1 MAEQRSISIQNAGGK
16 SSIRHN
22 NRDKELG
29 NVDTE
34 RTEFNRTLVK
44 ENLREVYEREFGSA
58 LEKYNAKQKR
68 DDRKIKDYFSHVRK
82 SDSLELQRE
91 EIIQIGDK
99 DNYFLPFGQEW
110 EETADMYEEFFEQWK
125 EQNPNLVP
133 YNVVIHMDEASPHM
147 HINYVPVAEG
157 YKRGLEKQP
166 SFSKALENQGFTG
179 NKKQRFSDWRNQQL
193 ESIEEIMKEHSL
205 ERKEVGKNN
214 FKNHYE
220 YQEAMQEVENLYSE
234 RDKLQERLN
243 MLSGSINSLER
254 KNEVLESN
262 NQQLENKAKELESK
276 FVRNGDMLTKQKKSW
291 ESHKEWKAEY
301 DKFEN
306 TTAFI
311 KRIPIEPVI
320 ERTLTGRREVEDK
333 VIVSKKDWS
342 KVSKSLNAAYEANHV
357 AKRELKEEK
366 AAYHDLKKRHVST
379 QNAAVHWREQ
389 FEDLK
394 EKVDGIYKPALKQ
407 LEKFKDWAINVFE
420 KGGNDEKT
428 IMTAFNGHVEREEK
442 EERQRQELEEQRKR
456 QAYRDRDFGP
466 SL

>member
-16 SSIRHN
+16 SSIQHN
-22 NRDKELG
+22 NREKELK

-34 RTEFNRTLVK
+34 RTEYNRTLVQ
-44 ENLREVYEREFGSA
+44 ENLREVYEREFGPA
-58 LEKYNAKQKR
+58 LERYNAKQKR

-179 NKKQRFSDWRNQQL
+179 NKKQRFSDWRKQQL
-193 ESIEEIMKEHSL
+193 ESIEGIMKDHSL
-205 ERKEVGKNN
+205 ERKEVGKNH

-220 YQEAMQEVENLYSE
+220 YQEAMQEVENLHSE
-234 RDKLQERLN
+234 RDKLQERV
-243 MLSGSINSLER
+243 NSLARTANGLER
-254 KNEVLESN
+254 KNEGLES
-262 NQQLENKAKELESK
+262 QSEQLEKRAKDLEAKVEKNKTL
-276 FVRNGDMLTKQKKSW
+276 LTKQKKEW
-291 ESHKEWKAEY
+291 DFHKEWKVQY
-301 DKFEN
+301 DNHANSGSFVR
-306 TTAFI
+306 
-311 KRIPIEPVI
+311 RIPTEPVI
-320 ERTLTGRREVEDK
+320 ERTLTGRKESEDK

-342 KVSKSLNAAYEANHV
+342 KVSQSLNAAYQANSV
-357 AKRELKEEK
+357 AKRELEEERNAHK
-366 AAYHDLKKRHVST
+366 DLKRRYVEMRDT
-379 QNAAVHWREQ
+379 AYRWRDQ
-389 FEDLK
+389 FNELG
-394 EKVDGIYKPALKQ
+394 EKVAVVYRPAIKQ
-407 LEKFKDWAINVFE
+407 LEKFKEWAIDVFD
-420 KGGNDEKT
+420 KGGNDEEKV
-428 IMTAFNGHVEREEK
+428 MTAFHGHVERESKK
-442 EERQRQELEEQRKR
+442 EQELEEQQQR
-456 QAYRDRDFGP
+456 QAYIDRDYGP

>member
-110 EETADMYEEFFEQWK
+110 EETADMYEEFFEKWK

-179 NKKQRFSDWRNQQL
+179 NKKQRFSYWRNQQL
-193 ESIEEIMKEHSL
+193 ESIEGIMKDHSL

-220 YQEAMQEVENLYSE
+220 YQEAMQEVENLHSE
-234 RDKLQERLN
+234 RDELQERVNRLA
-243 MLSGSINSLER
+243 GTANSLER
-254 KNEVLESN
+254 KNEGLESEN
-262 NQQLENKAKELESK
+262 DRLEKRAKDLEGKVDKNKTLI
-276 FVRNGDMLTKQKKSW
+276 TKQKKEW
-291 ESHKEWKAEY
+291 DFHKEWKAEY
-301 DKFEN
+301 DKFAN
-306 TTAFI
+306 SGSFVQ
-311 KRIPIEPVI
+311 RIPTEPVI
-320 ERTLTGRREVEDK
+320 ERTLTGRKEVEDK
-333 VIVSKKDWS
+333 VIVLKKDWS
-342 KVSKSLNAAYEANHV
+342 KVSQSLNSAYQANHV
-357 AKRELKEEK
+357 TKRELIEEQK
-366 AAYHDLKKRHVST
+366 AHKDLKRRYVEMRD
-379 QNAAVHWREQ
+379 AAERWREQ
-389 FEDLK
+389 FNELG
-394 EKVDGIYKPALKQ
+394 EKVAVVYRPAIKQ
-407 LEKFKDWAINVFE
+407 LEKFKDWAIDVFD
-420 KGGNDEKT
+420 KGGNDEEK
-428 IMTAFNGHVEREEK
+428 IMTAFHGHVERESKK
-442 EERQRQELEEQRKR
+442 EQELEEQQQR
-456 QAYRDRDFGP
+456 QAYRDRDYGP

>member
-110 EETADMYEEFFEQWK
+110 EETADMYEEFFEKWK

-193 ESIEEIMKEHSL
+193 ESIEGIMKEHSL

-220 YQEAMQEVENLYSE
+220 YQEAMQEVENLHSE
-234 RDKLQERLN
+234 RDELQERVNRLA
-243 MLSGSINSLER
+243 GTANSLER
-254 KNEVLESN
+254 KNEGLESEN
-262 NQQLENKAKELESK
+262 DRLEKRAKDLEGKVDKNKTLI
-276 FVRNGDMLTKQKKSW
+276 TKQKKEW
-291 ESHKEWKAEY
+291 DFHKEWKAEY
-301 DKFEN
+301 DKFAN
-306 TTAFI
+306 SGSFVQ
-311 KRIPIEPVI
+311 RIPTEPVI
-320 ERTLTGRREVEDK
+320 ERTLTGRKEVEDK
-333 VIVSKKDWS
+333 VIV
-342 KVSKSLNAAYEANHV
+342 
-357 AKRELKEEK
+357 
-366 AAYHDLKKRHVST
+366 LKKIGRRFH
-379 QNAAVHWREQ
+379 NH
-389 FEDLK
+389 
-394 EKVDGIYKPALKQ
+394 
-407 LEKFKDWAINVFE
+407 
-420 KGGNDEKT
+420 
-428 IMTAFNGHVEREEK
+428 
-442 EERQRQELEEQRKR
+442 
-456 QAYRDRDFGP
+456 
-466 SL
+466 

>member
-99 DNYFLPFGQEW
+99 ENYSLPFGQEW
-110 EETADMYEEFFEQWK
+110 EETADMYEEFFEKWK

-179 NKKQRFSDWRNQQL
+179 NKKQRFSYWRNQQL
-193 ESIEEIMKEHSL
+193 ESIEGIMKDHSL

-220 YQEAMQEVENLYSE
+220 YQEAMQEVENLHSE
-234 RDKLQERLN
+234 RDELQERVNRLA
-243 MLSGSINSLER
+243 GTANSLER
-254 KNEVLESN
+254 KNEGLESEN
-262 NQQLENKAKELESK
+262 DRLEKRAKDLEGKVDKNKTLI
-276 FVRNGDMLTKQKKSW
+276 TKQKKEW
-291 ESHKEWKAEY
+291 DFHKEWKAEY
-301 DKFEN
+301 DKFAN
-306 TTAFI
+306 SGSFVQ
-311 KRIPIEPVI
+311 RIPTEPVI
-320 ERTLTGRREVEDK
+320 ERTLTGRKEVEDK
-333 VIVSKKDWS
+333 VIVLKKDWS
-342 KVSKSLNAAYEANHV
+342 KVSQSLNSAYQANHV
-357 AKRELKEEK
+357 TKRELIEEQK
-366 AAYHDLKKRHVST
+366 AHKDLKRRYVEMRD
-379 QNAAVHWREQ
+379 AAERWREQ
-389 FEDLK
+389 FNELG
-394 EKVDGIYKPALKQ
+394 EKVAVVYRPAIKQ
-407 LEKFKDWAINVFE
+407 LEKFKDWAIDVFD
-420 KGGNDEKT
+420 KGGNDEEK
-428 IMTAFNGHVEREEK
+428 IMTAFHGHVERESKK
-442 EERQRQELEEQRKR
+442 EQELEEQQQR
-456 QAYRDRDFGP
+456 QAYRDRDYGP